1 MNAKNKQLFFENED
15 DEVTVVTLN
24 TDENTTLDVQVMAS
38 LEIED
43 YDKEYLAVLPVEG
56 TDEFPGDQLI
66 ILVYSED
73 EEGNPLFA
81 GISDEQELTDIGQA
95 FADYFAS
102 QQ

>member
-24 TDENTTLDVQVMAS
+24 TDENNTLDVQVMAS

-43 YDKEYLAVLPVEG
+43 HDKEYLAVLPVEG
-56 TDEFPGDQLI
+56 TDEFPEDQLI

>member
-24 TDENTTLDVQVMAS
+24 TDENNTLDVQVMAS

-43 YDKEYLAVLPVEG
+43 YDKEYLAVIPGEG
-56 TDEFPGDQLI
+56 KDEFPEDQLI

>member
-1 MNAKNKQLFFENED
+1 MNAKNKELFFENAD

-24 TDENTTLDVQVMAS
+24 TDDGSTLDVQVMAS

-56 TDEFPGDQLI
+56 TAEHPDDQLI

-73 EEGNPLFA
+73 EEGNPLFG

-102 QQ
+102 EQ